1 MSDNPIHLSII
12 IPVLNEESVLPD
24 LLIRLGSLRAKG
36 AEVLVIDGGSDDR
49 SVEFAEPLADKVLSA
64 PPGRAGQMNLG
75 AARARGRMLVFLH
88 ADSNPAPD
96 WCESLHSISALT
108 PDWCESL
115 HSISA
120 LTPDWG
126 FFPVRFVRSGFVM
139 SMIAWF
145 MNQRSRLSAICT
157 GDQSLFVRRDLFE
170 RIDGFAD
177 QPLMEDI
184 DISRRLRL
192 LSRPTMPTAK
202 LSISARRWQRD
213 GVLYTV
219 LLMWRLRLAYYL
231 GAAPIELHRR
241 YYPL

>member
-108 PDWCESL
+108 PDW
-115 HSISA
+115 
-120 LTPDWG
+120 G

-145 MNQRSRLSAICT
+145 MTQRSRLSAICT